1 VVDQSVAVACPTDDT
16 ANVLPMDTATTTT
29 AVISASD
36 AISQELLE
44 PLSVY
49 DIGMYALNL
58 YETLAF

>member
-1 VVDQSVAVACPTDDT
+1 MVDQSVAVAYPTDDT
-16 ANVLPMDTATTTT
+16 ANVLPMDTATTT

-49 DIGMYALNL
+49 DIGMSALNL